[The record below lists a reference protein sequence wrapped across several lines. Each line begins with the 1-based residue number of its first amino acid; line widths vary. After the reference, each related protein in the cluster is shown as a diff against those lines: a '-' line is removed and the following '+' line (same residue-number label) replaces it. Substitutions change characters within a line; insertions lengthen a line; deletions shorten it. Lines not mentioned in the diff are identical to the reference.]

1 MKHLEAYCSLYCASD
16 PLKSGI
22 SFLEAGKP
30 PLQFWP
36 LLKPIILSH
45 PVQTLDGEVIDGEL
59 VAGEERADP
68 LQGPCNYFGLVRSRG
83 PSNGAITS
91 DGQRG

>member
-1 MKHLEAYCSLYCASD
+1 MKHWEAYCSLCCASH

-22 SFLEAGKP
+22 SFLEARKP

-36 LLKPIILSH
+36 LLKPISLSH
-45 PVQTLDGEVIDGEL
+45 PVQTLDGEVVDGEV
-59 VAGEERADP
+59 VAREERADP
-68 LQGPCNYFGLVRSRG
+68 LQGPCRYFGLVRSKG
-83 PSNGAITS
+83 PSDGAITS